1 MKITNKYELIPLG
14 LFAVTAILSFIVGN
28 IESGLG
34 WSVATLL
41 QIRLI
46 FKF

>member
-1 MKITNKYELIPLG
+1 MKNKLELIPLVI
-14 LFAVTAILSFIVGN
+14 FALTATLSFIVGN

-34 WSVATLL
+34 WTVATML

-46 FKF
+46 AKF